1 MSDTSLKRL
10 LDSVETIIL
19 VGASEKQHRD
29 SYKIM
34 AFLLERGYAVFPV
47 NPRLAGGELLGQP
60 VFATL
65 TEAADH
71 IRDKLNKSVD
81 MVDVFRDP
89 AHLGEVA
96 KEAIAV
102 GARILWGQLGVQNAA
117 AEAEA
122 RQAGLTVVTNQC
134 PKIILR

>member
-1 MSDTSLKRL
+1 MSEPSLKRL

-34 AFLLERGYAVFPV
+34 AFLLERGYEVFPV
-47 NPRLAGGELLGQP
+47 NPRLAGGELMGRP
-60 VFATL
+60 VFASITQ
-65 TEAADH
+65 AADH
-71 IRDKLNKSVD
+71 IRNQLNKSVD

-96 KEAIAV
+96 KEAIAAGV
-102 GARILWGQLGVQNAA
+102 RILWGQLGVQNAA